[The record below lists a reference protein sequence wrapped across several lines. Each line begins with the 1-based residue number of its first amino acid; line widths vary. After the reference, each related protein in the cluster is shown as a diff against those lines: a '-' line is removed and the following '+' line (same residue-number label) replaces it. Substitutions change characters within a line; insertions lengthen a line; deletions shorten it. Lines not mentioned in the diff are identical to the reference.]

1 MDKAKKQKEEEQR
14 RILAVERLGNG
25 EAPQAIWTSLGRS
38 RAWFYKWVERGR
50 RGEDGWFENVSR
62 RPTECPRRTPR
73 EMEEIVKMV
82 RLSLYNDGAFC
93 GAQAI
98 LWEMEEM
105 GVAPLPSERT
115 VNRILAR
122 NALTHKRTGRY
133 EPKGKKY
140 PALAAIKA
148 NDVHQMDFVG
158 PCYLRGSVKFHSLH
172 SMDIMSRRCA
182 VEPVTQGKDKL
193 VELVWNSWLRLG
205 VPRFVQIDNEMVF
218 YGSLRYP
225 RGMGKLIRL
234 CLLNAVEPVFIPQ
247 REPWRNGVVEKFNDH
262 WRQKFLHREGMANA
276 AELKEKSLAF
286 ETRHNARW
294 RYSALGGK
302 SPLQCLKASE
312 AKLRFPERPQAP
324 KTPLPKPEQGRYHV
338 VRFIRS
344 DGILDIFGEKFHAPS
359 EAIYE
364 YVQATVD
371 VARQRLQVRRDG
383 ELIDEREYKLR

>member
-1 MDKAKKQKEEEQR
+1 MAKKQDQRQKEEQR
-14 RILAVERLGNG
+14 IQAVERYENG
-25 EAPQAIWTSLGRS
+25 EGPQPIWTSLGRS
-38 RAWFYKWVERGR
+38 KPWLYKWVNRARNGGDE
-50 RGEDGWFENVSR
+50 WFAEPSR
-62 RPTECPRRTPR
+62 RPERCPRRTPK
-73 EMEEIVKMV
+73 EIEEIVKMV
-82 RLSLYNDGAFC
+82 RLSSYNKGEFC

-98 LWEMEEM
+98 LWEMEDM
-105 GVAPLPSERT
+105 GVSPLPSERT

-122 NALTHKRTGRY
+122 NGLTNKRTGRY

-140 PALAAIKA
+140 PALVAVKP

-158 PCYLRGSVKFHSLH
+158 PCYLNGPVKFYSLH
-172 SMDIMSRRCA
+172 SIDLMSRRCA
-182 VEPVTQGKDKL
+182 VEPATQGKDKL

-205 VPRFVQIDNEMVF
+205 IPRFVQVDNEMVF

-247 REPWRNGVVEKFNDH
+247 REPWRNGVVEKFNGH
-262 WRQKFLHREGMANA
+262 WTQKFFQREQMNGAQ
-276 AELKEKSLAF
+276 ELKEKSLAF

-302 SPLQCLKASE
+302 TPLHCLKASGVE
-312 AKLRFPERPQAP
+312 LRFPERRKAP
-324 KTPLPKPEQGRYHV
+324 KTPLPKPEHGRYHV

-344 DGILDIFGEKFHAPS
+344 DGILDIFGEKFDAPS

-371 VARQRLQVRRDG
+371 VARQRLQVRLDG
-383 ELIDEREYKLR
+383 EVIDEREYKLR

>member
-1 MDKAKKQKEEEQR
+1 MDKPKKQKEEERR
-14 RILAVERLGNG
+14 RILAVERRRNG
-25 EAPQAIWTSLGRS
+25 EGPQAIWTSLGRS
-38 RAWFYKWVERGR
+38 KSWFYKWLERGC
-50 RGEDGWFENVSR
+50 RGEGEWFEDVSR
-62 RPTECPRRTPR
+62 RPTGCPRRTPK
-73 EMEEIVKMV
+73 EIEEIVKMV
-82 RLSLYNDGAFC
+82 RLSLYNKGEFC

-98 LWEMEEM
+98 LWEMEDR
-105 GVAPLPSERT
+105 GVTPLPSQRT

-122 NALTHKRTGRY
+122 NELTNKRTGRY

-158 PCYLRGSVKFHSLH
+158 PCYLHGPVKFHSLH
-172 SMDIMSRRCA
+172 SIDIVSRRCA

-262 WRQKFLHREGMANA
+262 WTQKFLQREHMSGAE
-276 AELKEKSLAF
+276 ELKEKSLAF
-286 ETRHNARW
+286 EARHNARW

-302 SPLQCLKASE
+302 SPLHCLKASGV
-312 AKLRFPERPQAP
+312 KLRFPERREAP
-324 KTPLPKPEQGRYHV
+324 KTPLSKPEQGRYHV

-371 VARQRLQVRRDG
+371 VARQRLQVRLDQ
-383 ELIDEREYKLR
+383 EVIDEREYRLR